1 MSVRI
6 ITFVL
11 IFGIFVELSAVAR
24 KLHPLTKDSLRTA
37 SDPHDWKYL
46 ISSQVQN
53 GTSQVRFDISTPEA
67 TLSSEALLKLD
78 GPQVSL
84 INASVFDWWYFD
96 TVSESDPGDSIV
108 ITFFTSSATAFP
120 FLDPSGSS
128 VLIAYLWASFTN
140 GTVFSEYIPA
150 TVATVAG
157 GDSAKPPSSGNW
169 VSTGFSWTAPEED
182 LSEYEVVI
190 ASKEIQVEGR
200 VTFSSGLTPHLPC
213 GIQAG
218 TTELE
223 IAPHVGWACLI
234 PDAVGTVDMNI
245 QGSRLSFRGPAYHD
259 KNWSDRPFL
268 ESVQNWYW
276 GHGRLEPY
284 SIVWFS
290 YSALDD
296 PSNTTYVSSYV
307 AKDGDVLVSAC
318 TSSTVTVRPFGS
330 FNTTGSRYPPRAGD
344 IPNGFLLEFDLG
356 NSNNWLKVNVSIDTL
371 VAGDGQYYM
380 RWTGRLSGEVVQGQS
395 EDRQDACSTAQS
407 SETGLSGVAVFE
419 QFALLE

>member
-6 ITFVL
+6 ISFVL

-24 KLHPLTKDSLRTA
+24 KLHPLIKDSLRTA

-53 GTSQVRFDISTPEA
+53 GTSQVRFDISTSEA

-78 GPQVSL
+78 GPQVSS

-96 TVSESDPGDSIV
+96 AVSESDPGDSIV
-108 ITFFTSSATAFP
+108 VTFFTSSATAFP

-128 VLIAYLWASFTN
+128 VLIAYLWASFAN

-169 VSTGFSWTAPEED
+169 GSTGFSWTALNED

-190 ASKEIQVEGR
+190 ASEEIQVEGPD
-200 VTFSSGLTPHLPC
+200 TASAC

-218 TTELE
+218 TTKLE
-223 IAPHVGWACLI
+223 VAPHIGWACLI
-234 PDAVGTVDMNI
+234 PDAVGTIDMNI

-318 TSSTVTVRPFGS
+318 TSSILTVRPFGS
-330 FNTTGSRYPPRAGD
+330 FNTTGGRYPPWAGD
-344 IPNGFLLEFDLG
+344 IPDGFLLEFDLG
-356 NSNNWLKVNVSIDTL
+356 NSNNWLKVNVSIDSL
-371 VAGDGQYYM
+371 VAGDGKYYM
-380 RWTGRLSGEVVQGQS
+380 RWTGSLSGEVVQGQS
-395 EDRQDACSTAQS
+395 EDRQDVCTPVQS
-407 SETGLSGVAVFE
+407 SETRLSGVAVFE